1 MGVIEAPRVK
11 LIYGLTGH
19 QGKPDLSANGSP
31 ILSQNP
37 NSFIYG
43 GRPKV
48 GGELIGE
55 CVRYERE
62 AETKEFVEEGPT
74 WIRIFSLY
82 LSIRCVSSD
91 HHLKRVSVSVVS
103 RRRSE
108 PPNQN

>member
-48 GGELIGE
+48 GGELI
-55 CVRYERE
+55 
-62 AETKEFVEEGPT
+62 
-74 WIRIFSLY
+74 
-82 LSIRCVSSD
+82 
-91 HHLKRVSVSVVS
+91 
-103 RRRSE
+103 
-108 PPNQN
+108 